1 MSIYDGFTY
10 ESYLD
15 NWEAHFGDA
24 EEGEYGFW
32 TDGQRIPHT
41 VHRLSPAEFDEH
53 LEGMKAA
60 DAAFDQ
66 AMEAEDHNG
75 MAQALADG
83 FPHELALLI

>member
-10 ESYLD
+10 QSYLD
-15 NWEAHFGDA
+15 NWETHFGDA
-24 EEGEYGFW
+24 DEGEYGFW
-32 TDGQRIPHT
+32 THGQRVPHT
-41 VHRLSPAEFDEH
+41 VHKLSPAEFDAH

-66 AMEAEDHNG
+66 AMEAEDHEG